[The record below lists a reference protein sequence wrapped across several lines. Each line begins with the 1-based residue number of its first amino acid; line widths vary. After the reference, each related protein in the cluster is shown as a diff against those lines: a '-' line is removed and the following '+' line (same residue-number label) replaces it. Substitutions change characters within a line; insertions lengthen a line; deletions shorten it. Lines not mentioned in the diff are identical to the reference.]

1 MQHFRRGERLN
12 EGELHAIMAESPR
25 GAFLREARSSREVR
39 SEPVNATTCGEA
51 VMKLLS
57 AYEVDTVFGMAGTMT
72 VELYRGIS
80 LAGIRHVQ
88 CRNEQGASLMAD
100 GYARATGKPG
110 VCTIIAGPGV
120 TNAATG
126 IAQAYC
132 DSQPLLVLSGACAA
146 TTQGKGWGAIHE
158 LADQAAVTAGFTA
171 YSVMIRYPQELP
183 EWIARAYG
191 TFRGSRPRP
200 VHLSLPRD
208 VLPQPVEADWKPRRA
223 PSLPMPDQSAIEE
236 AADLLARA
244 KRPLILVGGGAAG
257 TRSALTDIAERI
269 GAPVLS
275 TNAGKGI
282 LPESHPLS
290 LGCSI
295 VRQPSQQALS
305 DADVVLLVGSQVS
318 AGDHFMPALDIPGD
332 IIRIDIDPRELTSN
346 YGAAVPIQAD
356 ARAAMRALASALS
369 SRKPAAHRSQGESR
383 VREVRAR
390 IEAEMTEVEHLHERV
405 WKTLRSALP
414 ADAIV
419 MGDASQIVYSGSFA
433 MPMEME
439 RCWHYSGTYCSLGV
453 ALPMAIGAKIGSP
466 HRPVIAVA
474 GDGGIMFTINEL
486 ATAAEERIALPVI
499 VWNNDALKEIV
510 DQMDRR
516 QIPRI
521 GVEPKSPDFL
531 RVAEGLGCHAVRA
544 SSVGHLAQSVRDSL
558 AADRPTLIEVRQD
571 SGWLGA

>member
-1 MQHFRRGERLN
+1 
-12 EGELHAIMAESPR
+12 
-25 GAFLREARSSREVR
+25 
-39 SEPVNATTCGEA
+39 
-51 VMKLLS
+51 MKLLS

-72 VELYRGIS
+72 VELYRGIA
-80 LAGIRHVQ
+80 LAKIRHVQ

-132 DSQPLLVLSGACAA
+132 DSQPMLVISGACA
-146 TTQGKGWGAIHE
+146 TLTQGKGWGAVHE

-171 YSVMIRYPQELP
+171 FSAMIRYPQELP
-183 EWIARAYG
+183 ELIARAYG
-191 TFRGSRPRP
+191 VFRGSRPRP

-208 VLPQPVEADWKPRRA
+208 VLPEVVEDDWKARRA
-223 PSLPMPDQSAIEE
+223 PSLPMPDPAAIDE
-236 AADLLARA
+236 AANRLAQA
-244 KRPLILVGGGAAG
+244 KRPLILVGGGGVG
-257 TRSALTDIAERI
+257 TRNALSAIAERI

-282 LPESHPLS
+282 IAESHSLS

-295 VRQPSQQALS
+295 LQKSSQQALA
-305 DADVVLLVGSQVS
+305 DADVVLLVGSQVGQ
-318 AGDHFMPALDIPGD
+318 GDHFLPKLDISGD
-332 IIRIDIDPRELTSN
+332 IIRIDIDPTELTSR
-346 YGAAVPIQAD
+346 YSAAVPIQAD
-356 ARAAMRALASALS
+356 ARAAMLALSSGLS
-369 SRKPAAHRSQGESR
+369 SRKPTARRSEGESW
-383 VREVRAR
+383 VREILAGNL
-390 IEAEMTEVEHLHERV
+390 ANMTDLERLHARV
-405 WKTLRSALP
+405 WQMLRSVLP

-419 MGDASQIVYSGSFA
+419 MGDASQIVYTGSFA

-439 RCWHYSGTYCSLGV
+439 RCWYYSGTYCSLGV
-453 ALPMAIGAKIGSP
+453 ALPMAIGAKIGAP

-474 GDGGIMFTINEL
+474 GDGGIMFTVNEL
-486 ATAAEERIALPVI
+486 ATAVEEGLALPVI

-531 RVAEGLGCHAVRA
+531 RLAEGLGCHAARA
-544 SSVGHLAQSVRDSL
+544 ASADHLAQSVRQAL
-558 AADRPTLIEVRQD
+558 VADRPTLIEVRQD
-571 SGWLGA
+571 SPWLM

>member
-1 MQHFRRGERLN
+1 M
-12 EGELHAIMAESPR
+12 
-25 GAFLREARSSREVR
+25 
-39 SEPVNATTCGEA
+39 TCGEA

-72 VELYRGIS
+72 VELYRGIA

-132 DSQPLLVLSGACAA
+132 DSQPLLVLSGACA
-146 TTQGKGWGAIHE
+146 TLTQGKGWGAVHE
-158 LADQAAVTAGFTA
+158 LNDQAAVTAGFTA
-171 YSVMIRYPQELP
+171 FSAMIRYPEELP
-183 EWIARAYG
+183 ELIARAYAL
-191 TFRGSRPRP
+191 FRGSRPRP

-208 VLPQPVEADWKPRRA
+208 VLPVTVEGEWRTRRA
-223 PSLPMPDQSAIEE
+223 PSLPMPDPAAIEE
-236 AADLLARA
+236 AADRLAQA
-244 KRPLILVGGGAAG
+244 ECPLILVGGGAVG
-257 TRSALTDIAERI
+257 TRKPLTDIAERI
-269 GAPVLS
+269 GACVLS

-295 VRQPSQQALS
+295 LQEASQQALAE
-305 DADVVLLVGSQVS
+305 ADVVLLVGSEVGQ
-318 AGDHFMPALDIPGD
+318 GDHFLPKLDISGTL
-332 IIRIDIDPRELTSN
+332 IRIDIDPTELTSM
-346 YGAAVPIQAD
+346 YSAAVPIQAD
-356 ARAAMRALASALS
+356 ARAAMLALS
-369 SRKPAAHRSQGESR
+369 SVLSSRHPTARRSQGET
-383 VREVRAR
+383 RAR
-390 IEAEMTEVEHLHERV
+390 DILARNAAKMTDLEKLHGRV
-405 WKTLRSALP
+405 WKILRSALP

-419 MGDASQIVYSGSFA
+419 MGDATQIVYSGTFA
-433 MPMEME
+433 MPMEVE
-439 RCWHYSGTYCSLGV
+439 RCWYYSGTYCGLGV
-453 ALPMAIGAKIGSP
+453 ALPMAIGAKIGAP

-474 GDGGIMFTINEL
+474 GDGGIMFTVNEL
-486 ATAAEERIALPVI
+486 ATAAEERLALPVV

-521 GVEPKSPDFL
+521 GLEPKSPDFL
-531 RVAEGLGCHAVRA
+531 RLAESVGCHATRA
-544 SSVGHLAQSVRDSL
+544 TSADHLAKAVSDALS
-558 AADRPTLIEVRQD
+558 ADRPTLIEVRQD
-571 SGWLGA
+571 SPWLAP

>member
-1 MQHFRRGERLN
+1 M
-12 EGELHAIMAESPR
+12 
-25 GAFLREARSSREVR
+25 
-39 SEPVNATTCGEA
+39 TCGEA
-51 VMKLLS
+51 VMKLLA

-72 VELYRGIS
+72 VELYRGIA
-80 LAGIRHVQ
+80 LAGVRHVQ

-132 DSQPLLVLSGACAA
+132 DSQPMLVLSGACA
-146 TTQGKGWGAIHE
+146 TLSQGKGWGAIHE

-171 YSVMIRYPQELP
+171 FSAMIRYPEELP
-183 EWIARAYG
+183 ELVARAYAV
-191 TFRGSRPRP
+191 FRGSRPRP

-208 VLPQPVEADWKPRRA
+208 VLPEPVEDDWKTRRA
-223 PSLPMPDQSAIEE
+223 PSLPMPDPAAIDE
-236 AADLLARA
+236 AADRLARA
-244 KRPLILVGGGAAG
+244 KRPLILVGGGAVG
-257 TRSALTDIAERI
+257 TRKALTAIAEHI

-282 LPESHPLS
+282 LAESHPLS

-295 VRQPSQQALS
+295 LLKSSQQALAA
-305 DADVVLLVGSQVS
+305 ADVVLLVGSEVGQ
-318 AGDHFMPALDIPGD
+318 GDHFLPKLDISGD
-332 IIRIDIDPRELTSN
+332 IIRIDIDPTELTSI
-346 YGAAVPIQAD
+346 YSAAVPIQAD
-356 ARAAMRALASALS
+356 ARAAMLALS
-369 SRKPAAHRSQGESR
+369 SALAGRKPTAQRSEGEMR
-383 VREVRAR
+383 VRDILADNL
-390 IEAEMTEVEHLHERV
+390 ATMTDLEKLHARV
-405 WKTLRSALP
+405 WTILRSALP

-439 RCWHYSGTYCSLGV
+439 RCWYYSGTYCSLGV
-453 ALPMAIGAKIGSP
+453 ALPMAIGAKIGAP
-466 HRPVIAVA
+466 RRPVIAVA
-474 GDGGIMFTINEL
+474 GDGGIMFTVNEL
-486 ATAAEERIALPVI
+486 ATAAEERLALPVI

-531 RVAEGLGCHAVRA
+531 GLAESLGCHAARPA
-544 SSVGHLAQSVRDSL
+544 SAEHLAQSVRDAL
-558 AADRPTLIEVRQD
+558 VTDRPTLIEVRQD
-571 SGWLGA
+571 SPWLKP